1 MQLLLRG
8 VVVGAIIGGLLY
20 GFLIV
25 WLHAVEWLAAPAA
38 LTLGF
43 AILAMVGTRRN
54 DREPPRT
61 PHGVPQRRTCRRFR
75 IGRFWTG
82 LRSAGWGAPQRLP
95 PERTPGE
102 AE

>member
-54 DREPPRT
+54 DR
-61 PHGVPQRRTCRRFR
+61 
-75 IGRFWTG
+75 
-82 LRSAGWGAPQRLP
+82 GAAQDAAWRAAAPDLP
-95 PERTPGE
+95 PVSDRAILDRAPIRRLGRP
-102 AE
+102 AKAPARAHARRG